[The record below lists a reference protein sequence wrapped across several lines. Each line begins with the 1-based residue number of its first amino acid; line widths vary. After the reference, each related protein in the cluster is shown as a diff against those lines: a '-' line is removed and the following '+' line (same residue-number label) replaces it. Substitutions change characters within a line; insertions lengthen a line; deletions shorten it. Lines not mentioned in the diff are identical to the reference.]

1 VTAAPG
7 PSGGGPG
14 GKWPNGC
21 VNGGADC
28 TERPSGYLPITRGI
42 RTHVR
47 DVTLLT
53 SVCVNDSKTMNED
66 GFCQHGSK
74 VTLSVLQIR
83 PGRRNLLRTG
93 IDSGA
98 GRNGVDVAAATV
110 PLDPKS
116 CADAGGWNV
125 TASTQGSAF
134 HSLSTGLPATT
145 STELHHTDV
154 VQVGLRY
161 SSVGYRMPPVVTRAL
176 RLAGGVATDG
186 TLNISMPA
194 VSVSPTNQY
203 VLSGHVRTNGVG
215 RFVVHTVWLDFDGV
229 PSSDSLARTTMEM
242 NCSWLGW
249 HEAQALWE
257 PLLLRLESPGDAS
270 MLQLGFSVTGGAVVD
285 LYDLG
290 MY

>member
-1 VTAAPG
+1 MRNAVWNRPTGWGINLPILFISRQITAAHPDSLFTATLDGVTLRDFTWDVTAAPG

-116 CADAGGWNV
+116 CADAGGWKV
-125 TASTQGSAF
+125 
-134 HSLSTGLPATT
+134 
-145 STELHHTDV
+145 
-154 VQVGLRY
+154 
-161 SSVGYRMPPVVTRAL
+161 
-176 RLAGGVATDG
+176 
-186 TLNISMPA
+186 
-194 VSVSPTNQY
+194 
-203 VLSGHVRTNGVG
+203 
-215 RFVVHTVWLDFDGV
+215 
-229 PSSDSLARTTMEM
+229 
-242 NCSWLGW
+242 
-249 HEAQALWE
+249 
-257 PLLLRLESPGDAS
+257 
-270 MLQLGFSVTGGAVVD
+270 
-285 LYDLG
+285 
-290 MY
+290 